1 MFLKL
6 PSTVA
11 VVAAFAM
18 ASTMISFTA
27 ITTTENQQAY
37 AQVTGG
43 SNNANC
49 TISGTT
55 SGGSSPITQTCSQD
69 QGKCLLGQQS
79 NGDATGSISGSECS

>member
-37 AQVTGG
+37 AQVNGG
-43 SNNANC
+43 GNSESCNLR
-49 TISGTT
+49 GTT
-55 SGGSSPITQTCSQD
+55 SGGSSPIRQTCSQD

-79 NGDATGSISGSECS
+79 RGDASGSIGNSECS